1 MLYIIHLSCDSCTSQ
16 QYLPTDEITLE
27 YLKVGTRIE
36 YLIGQVDAFQPGK
49 DDWKQYVKHCSI
61 ITKVMSILSI
71 E

>member
-49 DDWKQYVKHCSI
+49 DD
-61 ITKVMSILSI
+61 
-71 E
+71 